1 MPQTQQAIDARTTV
15 DGERSRAGRRRFA
28 AFRTRNAKLLFAI
41 LFGLGLVETLWIM
54 MAGPFTGD
62 LAFDLGFALGWLL
75 VGGSI
80 DAAVAGIVTISVVG
94 VYHAGRRILNTVH
107 R

>member
-1 MPQTQQAIDARTTV
+1 MQQIQQSIDARTTV
-15 DGERSRAGRRRFA
+15 DGERRRAGRRRFA
-28 AFRTRNAKLLFAI
+28 AFRTRNAKLLFAV
-41 LFGLGLVETLWIM
+41 LFGLGFAETLWIM

-62 LAFDLGFALGWLL
+62 LAFDIGFALGWLL

-80 DAAVAGIVTISVVG
+80 DAAVAGVLTITALG
-94 VYHAGRRILNTVH
+94 VYHVGRRILSTLH